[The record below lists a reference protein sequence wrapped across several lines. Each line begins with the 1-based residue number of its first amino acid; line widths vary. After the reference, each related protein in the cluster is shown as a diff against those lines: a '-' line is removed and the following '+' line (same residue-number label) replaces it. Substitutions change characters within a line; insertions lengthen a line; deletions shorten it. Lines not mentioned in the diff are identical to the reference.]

1 MTFGLVTNT
10 RGMTAPKARNWVSS
24 INQNRAQDV
33 QHMKERQVTKYGTMK
48 FTSLSG
54 SAKAV
59 VGNSNN
65 TITGA
70 NAPTNVFDKSTGVV
84 PTYSSTYTPSYIVP
98 AKVIVSGTIPATD
111 KEFIQWKGTT
121 QLVQIDGSVSLGPTD
136 SNASVIRLQIHVND
150 KMVGPIKVN
159 GANDQIPQ
167 SATVTPIKQFNS
179 GDTSRQVQVSYRGY
193 IDADDTIKLMI
204 DRTDSTSS
212 VDMTIFTATLTVK
225 TLPMS

>member
-1 MTFGLVTNT
+1 MTFGIVSNT
-10 RGMTAPKARNWVSS
+10 RGTHAPKASNWVSS

-48 FTSLSG
+48 FTSLTG
-54 SAKAV
+54 STKAV
-59 VGNSNN
+59 IGNSNN
-65 TITGA
+65 TISGG
-70 NAPTNVFDKSTGVV
+70 NAPTNVFDKSTGVI
-84 PTYSSTYTPSYIVP
+84 PTYSATYTPSYIVP
-98 AKVIVSGTIPATD
+98 AKVIVSGTIPASD

-136 SNASVIRLQIHVND
+136 GNASVIRLQIQVND

-159 GANDQIPQ
+159 STTDQIPQ

-204 DRTDSTSS
+204 DRTDSTAS
-212 VDMTIFTATLTVK
+212 VNMTIFTATLTVK